1 VVAVKASS
9 DRQSSVLDQL
19 TLAALIES
27 GAYDRHIRRS
37 RLAYRRRRDR
47 LVAAL
52 HRDAPGVRVTGVAAG
67 LHAVVRLPPGR
78 REDEVV
84 AGAAARGLAV
94 EGLGAF
100 AAAESRE
107 DPALI
112 VGYGAPAEH
121 AFTAAVARLTAALA
135 E

>member
-1 VVAVKASS
+1 MGWLVHPHAPETPRV
-9 DRQSSVLDQL
+9 R
-19 TLAALIES
+19 
-27 GAYDRHIRRS
+27 RH
-37 RLAYRRRRDR
+37 
-47 LVAAL
+47 
-52 HRDAPGVRVTGVAAG
+52 
-67 LHAVVRLPPGR
+67 
-78 REDEVV
+78 
-84 AGAAARGLAV
+84 LAV

>member
-1 VVAVKASS
+1 
-9 DRQSSVLDQL
+9 
-19 TLAALIES
+19 
-27 GAYDRHIRRS
+27 
-37 RLAYRRRRDR
+37 
-47 LVAAL
+47 
-52 HRDAPGVRVTGVAAG
+52 
-67 LHAVVRLPPGR
+67 VRLPPGL